1 MMQFI
6 AIRERKVERKE
17 EGVKV
22 CVCGSV
28 YMIKVQRVKKTI
40 KHRVGGCFCERD

>member
-17 EGVKV
+17 EEVKV

-28 YMIKVQRVKKTI
+28 YMIKVQRVKEK
-40 KHRVGGCFCERD
+40 F

>member
-6 AIRERKVERKE
+6 AIRERIVERKE

-28 YMIKVQRVKKTI
+28 YMIKVQRVRETI
-40 KHRVGGCFCERD
+40 KHRMGGGFCKRD